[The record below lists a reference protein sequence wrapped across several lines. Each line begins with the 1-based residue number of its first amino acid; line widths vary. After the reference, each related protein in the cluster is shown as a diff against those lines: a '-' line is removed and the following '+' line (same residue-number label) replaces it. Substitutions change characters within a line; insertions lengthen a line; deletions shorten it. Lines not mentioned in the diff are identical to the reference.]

1 VLYIKKASA
10 NTLKVTLKD
19 KMTAT
24 VSTFKFKITN
34 DIKQVEQEITITP
47 TLTNDRFDVFSFTEP
62 SDLAL
67 VDEGSYTY
75 EITGDGVTL
84 EKGKAIVY
92 DGTYTT
98 ATKFGDEVT
107 YTEHSNTETNT
118 QYITI

>member
-19 KMTAT
+19 KMTET

-107 YTEHSNTETNT
+107 YTEHTNTETNT

>member
-1 VLYIKKASA
+1 
-10 NTLKVTLKD
+10 
-19 KMTAT
+19 MTAT

-47 TLTNDRFDVFSFTEP
+47 TLTNSRFDTFSFAEP
-62 SDLAL
+62 GDLTL
-67 VDEGSYTY
+67 VDEGSYSY
-75 EITGDGVTL
+75 EITGDSVTL

-107 YTEHSNTETNT
+107 YTEHTTTENNT

>member
-1 VLYIKKASA
+1 MLYIKKASA

-19 KMTAT
+19 KMTET

-107 YTEHSNTETNT
+107 YTEHTNTERNT

>member
-1 VLYIKKASA
+1 MLYIKKASA

-24 VSTFKFKITN
+24 VSTFKLKITN

-47 TLTNDRFDVFSFTEP
+47 TLTNSRFDTFSFTEP
-62 SDLAL
+62 GDLAL

-75 EITGDGVTL
+75 EITGDSVTL

-107 YTEHSNTETNT
+107 YTEHTNTETNT

>member
-47 TLTNDRFDVFSFTEP
+47 TLTNSRFDVFSFTEP

-107 YTEHSNTETNT
+107 YTEHTNTETNT

>member
-1 VLYIKKASA
+1 MLYIKKASA

-19 KMTAT
+19 KMTET

-107 YTEHSNTETNT
+107 YTEHTNTETNT

>member
-1 VLYIKKASA
+1 MLYIKKASA

-47 TLTNDRFDVFSFTEP
+47 TLTNSRFDVFSFTEP

-107 YTEHSNTETNT
+107 YTEHTNTETNT